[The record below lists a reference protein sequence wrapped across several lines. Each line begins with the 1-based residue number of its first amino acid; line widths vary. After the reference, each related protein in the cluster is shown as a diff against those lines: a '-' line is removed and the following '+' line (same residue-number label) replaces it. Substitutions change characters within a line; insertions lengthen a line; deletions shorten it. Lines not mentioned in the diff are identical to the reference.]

1 MIRGRPATVGTTTL
15 RLAALWIALDPG
27 NPTGVH
33 RRSGA
38 SRDNRATAMR
48 SSRTRNTPTTP
59 PTRQARRLSGKRNGR
74 QRLDCR
80 RREALAIIEAFD
92 EEHARMTPTM
102 VATRAGLSRTAARRY
117 LLTLRELR
125 YVDTDAKLFWL
136 APRVL
141 RLGQS
146 YLDSARLPRTV
157 QPFLQR
163 ITATVQETALVA
175 ILDEHDVVYVA
186 RNGVNRAMA
195 VGFVLGSRAP
205 APLSS
210 AGLVLLAFQA
220 PESID
225 QWLASYPIKL
235 FTPPT
240 YSTVERLRE
249 VLGEIRR
256 NGYVVTD
263 QQLELGVRGVAVP
276 LRDRHGA
283 VVAAISVSMPI
294 GQESASAALQRVL
307 PTLQETASLLRN
319 LV

>member
-1 MIRGRPATVGTTTL
+1 MDEKD
-15 RLAALWIALDPG
+15 WIA
-27 NPTGVH
+27 
-33 RRSGA
+33 GA
-38 SRDNRATAMR
+38 A
-48 SSRTRNTPTTP
+48 
-59 PTRQARRLSGKRNGR
+59 K
-74 QRLDCR
+74 
-80 RREALAIIEAFD
+80 ALAIIEAFD

-102 VATRAGLSRTAARRY
+102 VAARAGLSRTAARRY
-117 LLTLRELR
+117 LLTLRELG
-125 YVDTDAKLFWL
+125 YVDTDGKLFWL

-163 ITATVQETALVA
+163 ITATLQETALVA

-186 RNGVNRAMA
+186 RNGVNRTMA

-210 AGLVLLAFQA
+210 AGLILLAFQA
-220 PESID
+220 PEVID
-225 QWLASYPIKL
+225 QWLASYEIKV
-235 FTPPT
+235 FTPQT
-240 YSTVERLRE
+240 YSTIEELRE
-249 VLGEIRR
+249 VLGEVRR
-256 NGYVVTD
+256 NGYAVTD

-276 LRDRHGA
+276 LRDRHGL

-294 GQESASAALQRVL
+294 GQESAQAALQRVL
-307 PTLQETASLLRN
+307 PTLQETAGLLRN